1 MRGTKKISS
10 GHKDRVAL
18 IYVRQSSMAQVRDHT
33 ESTDRQY
40 ALVDEVVRLGWPR
53 AQVEV
58 IDADLGLSGGSAEHR
73 SGFKDLVGWTAVNS
87 DTCSGEAT
95 TSVRRSVSSTGAASS
110 SRNGVHGSPFL
121 QTPHDS
127 RSWTRVLSG
136 TSTDT
141 FPAGRTPRSSSD
153 RPKTTS
159 RANSSSHHTSG
170 ATVMRSTSGL
180 SRNPMARI
188 LPPRLQVRTAAANT
202 SAPNRQCQPKSPGC
216 SWIGVSSRCQL
227 RRARTTSSSSSAL
240 GVFNSMATRDDHS
253 IVTPTL
259 ASEFVRVSVAGR
271 HPERSCDP
279 SRSPPA
285 GPRIGL
291 TLTAIR

>member
-10 GHKDRVAL
+10 GHKDWVAL

-53 AQVEV
+53 TQVEV

-153 RPKTTS
+153 RPKPPLGPT
-159 RANSSSHHTSG
+159 
-170 ATVMRSTSGL
+170 
-180 SRNPMARI
+180 
-188 LPPRLQVRTAAANT
+188 PPRTTPRARQSCAAPRGYPGTRWRGSCRLGSRSARQPPIPRPRTASANPNLLDAVGSVCRRAA
-202 SAPNRQCQPKSPGC
+202 SCGGHARH
-216 SWIGVSSRCQL
+216 
-227 RRARTTSSSSSAL
+227 RRARQRSESSIRWPRVTITASSRRPSHPNLSESASRA
-240 GVFNSMATRDDHS
+240 V
-253 IVTPTL
+253 I
-259 ASEFVRVSVAGR
+259 
-271 HPERSCDP
+271 P
-279 SRSPPA
+279 SD
-285 GPRIGL
+285 L
-291 TLTAIR
+291 AIRPAARQRVPESA